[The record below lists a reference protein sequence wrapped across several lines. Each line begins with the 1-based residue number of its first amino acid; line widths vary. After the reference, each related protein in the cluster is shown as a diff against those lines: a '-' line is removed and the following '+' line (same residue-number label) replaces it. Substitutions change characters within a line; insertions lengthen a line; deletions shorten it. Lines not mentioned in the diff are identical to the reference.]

1 MKRLIGLLIV
11 ISSLTATAQR
21 PVPDSILTKIIEDLI
36 RYDHAKYALNVK
48 DSIITV
54 YKHKDSVNQVKI
66 EQYKLNAA
74 QYEQV
79 VTNLKQISE
88 IDEKTINRLER
99 QLKMVRIREKIIIV
113 IGIAAIILI

>member
-1 MKRLIGLLIV
+1 MKKLIIVLLL
-11 ISSLTATAQR
+11 SSFTAVAQK
-21 PVPDSILTKIIEDLI
+21 PVPDSILTKIIQELI
-36 RYDHAKYALNVK
+36 MYDHVKYSLSVK

-54 YKHKDSVNQVKI
+54 YKHKDSVNLAKI
-66 EQYKLNAA
+66 EQYKLNAT

-79 VTNLKQISE
+79 VTDLKKVNQ
-88 IDEKTINRLER
+88 IDEKTIKRLER